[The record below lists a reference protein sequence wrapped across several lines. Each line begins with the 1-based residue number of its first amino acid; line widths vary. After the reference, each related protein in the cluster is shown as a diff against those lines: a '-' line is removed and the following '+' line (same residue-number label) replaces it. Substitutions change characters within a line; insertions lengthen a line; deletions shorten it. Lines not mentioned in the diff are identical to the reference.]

1 VHKGLAVLTQRE
13 RDIIVWH
20 YGLGR
25 EPAPMTLDQIGRMF
39 GVTKERVRQIER
51 KAFGKLRL
59 ALDGGEETSV

>member
-1 VHKGLAVLTQRE
+1 
-13 RDIIVWH
+13 
-20 YGLGR
+20 
-25 EPAPMTLDQIGRMF
+25 MTLDQIGRMF